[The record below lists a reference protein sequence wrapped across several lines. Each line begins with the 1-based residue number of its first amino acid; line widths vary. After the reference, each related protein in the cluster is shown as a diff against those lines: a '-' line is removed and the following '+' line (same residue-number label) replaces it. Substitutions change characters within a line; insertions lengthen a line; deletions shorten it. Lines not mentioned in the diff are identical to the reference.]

1 MKRLAVSL
9 CIVLIALASAA
20 VAQQA
25 AKPLTINDLLKLR
38 RVGDP
43 QLSPD
48 GRWVAYTISDLNM
61 EANRRVTQIY
71 LVSVD
76 GGEPKQLTNA
86 QQSSSG
92 PRWSPDGK
100 RLAFVSAR
108 DGVPQVWT
116 IDVATNEQK
125 KITNIPTGAGD
136 PVWSPD
142 GRMIAFV
149 SDIYPDCATDDCNR
163 KRDEQAESSKVKAK
177 IADRLLYRHWVSWK
191 EGKRTHVFIASV
203 ETGAARD
210 VTPGD
215 YDAPPFSLGGP
226 PDYAFSPD
234 SKELVFARN
243 TDKVEATSTNG
254 DLFIVPVTGGEAQRI
269 TGKNLAADL
278 SPVYSPD
285 GRFIAYRAQARAGF
299 ESDRWQLMLY
309 DRKSGQTRSLTEKL
323 DTSVESITFAPD
335 GQKIYLTGLERGRQ
349 LVYSV
354 PTAGG
359 EVVKL
364 ITDGANDDVKVSPD
378 GKTIIFSRSTSVM
391 PTELFRANADG
402 TGVVQLTKTNESSL
416 APFALRA
423 AEELTW
429 EGGGGT
435 KVSGYVIKPAN
446 FNPSKKY
453 PMIVLIHG
461 GPQGA
466 WQDNWGYRWNPQAFA
481 SQGYVVF
488 MPNPRG
494 STGFGQQFVDE
505 ISGDWG
511 GKAYTDIMNGVAHVL
526 GLGYVDKERLGAA
539 GGSYGGYMVNWIEG
553 HNDDPRFQFKALVSH
568 AGIFNLASMYGA
580 TEELW
585 FTDWE
590 FKGAPWDNP
599 EMYARWSPSM
609 FVKNFKTPMLV
620 IHGELDYRVPVG
632 EGLQIFTALQ
642 RRGVESKLLYFPDEG
657 HWILKPQNSVLWY
670 NTVLDWF
677 GKYLKPT
684 S

>member
-9 CIVLIALASAA
+9 SIILIALAAA
-20 VAQQA
+20 FVAQAQP
-25 AKPLTINDLLKLR
+25 KPLTINDLLKIR
-38 RVGDP
+38 RAGDP

-48 GRWVAYTISDLNM
+48 GRWVAYIISDLNM

-71 LVSVD
+71 LISVD
-76 GGEPKQLTNA
+76 GGEARQLTNA
-86 QQSSSG
+86 PQSSSG

-100 RLAFVSAR
+100 KLAFVSAR
-108 DGVPQVWT
+108 EGGPQVWT
-116 IDVATNEQK
+116 IDIATNEQK
-125 KITNIPTGAGD
+125 RVTNISTGAGD

-142 GRMIAFV
+142 GRLIAFV
-149 SDIYPDCATDDCNR
+149 SDIYPECTTDDCNR
-163 KRDEQAESSKVKAK
+163 KREEQAESSKVKAK
-177 IADRLLYRHWVSWK
+177 ISDRLLFRHWSTWK

-203 ETGAARD
+203 DGGQALD

-243 TDKVEATSTNG
+243 TEKVEATSTNG
-254 DLFIVPVTGGEAQRI
+254 DLFIVPVTGGEAKRI
-269 TGKNLAADL
+269 TEKNLAADL
-278 SPVYSPD
+278 SPIYSPD
-285 GRFIAYRAQARAGF
+285 SRFIAYRAQARAGF

-309 DRKSGQTRSLTEKL
+309 DRKSGQTRSLTDKL
-323 DTSVESITFAPD
+323 DTSVESITFTSD
-335 GQKIYLTGLERGRQ
+335 GQRIYFTGTERGKQ
-349 LVYSV
+349 LIYSV

-359 EVVKL
+359 AIAKL
-364 ITDGANDDVKVSPD
+364 VTDGFNDDVKVSND
-378 GKTIIFSRSTSVM
+378 GKTIIFSRSTSVL
-391 PTELFRANADG
+391 PTEIFRASADG
-402 TGVVQLTKTNESSL
+402 SNVVQLTKTNESFL
-416 APFALRA
+416 APFTMKA
-423 AEELTW
+423 AEEVTW
-429 EGGGGT
+429 EGAGGT
-435 KVSGYVIKPAN
+435 KISGYIIKPAN

-466 WQDNWGYRWNPQAFA
+466 WNENWGYRWNPQAFA

-494 STGFGQQFVDE
+494 STGYGQQFVDE

-511 GKAYTDIMNGVAHVL
+511 GKAFTDIMNGVAHVL

-553 HNDDPRFQFKALVSH
+553 HNDDPRFQFKVLVSH
-568 AGIFNLASMYGA
+568 AGVYNLTSMYGA

-590 FKGAPWDNP
+590 FKGTPWDNP
-599 EMYARWSPSM
+599 EMYTRWSPHM
-609 FVKNFKTPMLV
+609 FVKNFKTPLLV
-620 IHGELDYRVPVG
+620 VHGELDYRVPIG
-632 EGLQIFTALQ
+632 EGLQLFTALQ
-642 RRGVESKLLYFPDEG
+642 RRGVDSKLLYFPDEG
-657 HWILKPQNSVLWY
+657 HWILKPHNSVLWY

-677 GKYLKPT
+677 GKYLRPT